1 MECLRRQYD
10 CPHCEEAGEYEERT
24 TSHLNECPMIEVPCP
39 KRECK
44 ESVLRRNITEHLSE
58 CMFEDVHCK
67 YANIG
72 CKEKVIRRDLHQL
85 EKHEGESQQH
95 LQLAIDAV
103 QQQQS

>member
-1 MECLRRQYD
+1 
-10 CPHCEEAGEYEERT
+10 
-24 TSHLNECPMIEVPCP
+24 MIEVPCP

-44 ESVLRRNITEHLSE
+44 ESVLRRNITEHLSK

-67 YANIG
+67 YDNIG

-103 QQQQS
+103 MCTLNVMSTFDVLQRILNVVIKKLEQIINILDNQ